1 MTETSMA
8 EEEQSRMSRWLWVV
22 LLVIA
27 VAGAG
32 DLLMDAPRD
41 WLSLHTLFEL
51 TLTAAAVVGVLAFWL
66 AWWNARASAAALEQS
81 LQLQAAERDA
91 WRRSA
96 EAALEGLARAM
107 DQQFDAW
114 KLTAAERE
122 VALYVLKGRSHKHIA
137 RALERSERTVRQ
149 HAAAVYEKAGLGG
162 RAELAAFFLG
172 DLVLA
177 PGEREMTTARER

>member
-1 MTETSMA
+1 MTA
-8 EEEQSRMSRWLWVV
+8 DEQSRMSRFLWIV

-27 VAGAG
+27 VAGGG
-32 DLLMDAPRD
+32 DLLLDSPRR

-66 AWWNARASAAALEQS
+66 AWWSARASADALERH
-81 LQLQAAERDA
+81 LQQQAAERDA

-96 EAALEGLARAM
+96 ETALDGLARAM
-107 DQQFDAW
+107 DLQFDTW

-137 RALERSERTVRQ
+137 RATGRSERTVRQ
-149 HAAAVYEKAGLGG
+149 HAAAVYEKAGLAG
-162 RAELAAFFLG
+162 RAELAAFFLE
-172 DLVLA
+172 DLILPA
-177 PGEREMTTARER
+177 DEREITTADTGTR